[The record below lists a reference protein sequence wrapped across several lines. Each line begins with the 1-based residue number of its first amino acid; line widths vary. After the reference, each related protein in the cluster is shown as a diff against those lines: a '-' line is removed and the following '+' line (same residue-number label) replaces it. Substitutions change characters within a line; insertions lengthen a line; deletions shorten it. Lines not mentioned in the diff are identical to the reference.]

1 MASASLPA
9 QFVIVRLHPTLNVLE
24 VFLNGRERLSLPR
37 ELPARF
43 SDRLERMFD
52 GVYHCTRSSDFGYA
66 PVRGRRD
73 LLLGGVWACDRDF
86 DARGAHP
93 DSSEVP
99 ALVVVS
105 GVPVDP
111 AAVRAWRSVSARA
124 AELLRPER
132 TVLAVGYHGSSAD
145 NAAGIC
151 TEGLRESDGMLG
163 RGVYLANFWKAA
175 YRYGLLDPKY
185 RLRPEGAIVARVY
198 VVCCATDARVGEMG
212 TEESPPCM
220 CEAPCAHYRMSGRV
234 AWTRGCDHL
243 SRWRSYEELA
253 GVHVD
258 PFTCARDLA
267 GKRVVNNE
275 EWCVRRECAF
285 VQCVSVVD
293 PDSRLNA
300 GSTGAISYDPFDR
313 RITIA

>member
-1 MASASLPA
+1 MAAAL
-9 QFVIVRLHPTLNVLE
+9 FVIVRQHPTLGVLE

-43 SDRLERMFD
+43 SGRLERLFED
-52 GVYHCTRSSDFGYA
+52 VYRCTRSSDYTEA
-66 PVRGRRD
+66 PLRNRRD

-93 DSSEVP
+93 DTTEVP

-105 GVPVDP
+105 GIPVE
-111 AAVRAWRSVSARA
+111 AASVRLWRSVVTRVEEAVRPAR
-124 AELLRPER
+124 R
-132 TVLAVGYHGSSAD
+132 VLAVGYHGSSAD

-151 TEGLRESDGMLG
+151 AEGLRESDGMLG

-185 RLRPEGAIVARVY
+185 RLRPEGAVVSRVY
-198 VVCCATDARVGEMG
+198 VVDRRDEDARIAEKG
-212 TEESPPCM
+212 TEASEACPCD
-220 CEAPCAHYRMSGRV
+220 APCGHYRMSGRI

-243 SRWRSYEELA
+243 SRWRSDESVA

-258 PFTCARDLA
+258 PATCARDLA

-275 EWCVRRECAF
+275 EWCVRRECAH
-285 VQCVSVVD
+285 VQFVSVVD
-293 PDSRLNA
+293 PASRLGPA
-300 GSTGAISYDPFDR
+300 EPVSYDPFDR
-313 RITIA
+313 KITIE